1 MAETYHI
8 LDYRALPATLLATL
22 VAGLRENSRVRSGK
36 LRTSTALLAAA
47 VDRLSYRLWMKT
59 KDGQH
64 NRKRPKSVLEALTKE
79 PVTKT
84 AAYETADEYER
95 AWEYIT
101 GGNHGH

>member
-1 MAETYHI
+1 
-8 LDYRALPATLLATL
+8 
-22 VAGLRENSRVRSGK
+22 
-36 LRTSTALLAAA
+36 
-47 VDRLSYRLWMKT
+47 MKT

-79 PVTKT
+79 PVAKT

-101 GGNHGH
+101 GGNHGN